1 MKTFNDILQEL
12 GIHSPDE
19 FYEIMKEHWGNNVD
33 AILTYD
39 PKSEKIELGSI
50 YSSDRFNLD
59 CGQILLLRLNL
70 PHKEKFDYLW
80 HEIVYEADKIL
91 QRIQKNEFRAF

>member
-12 GIHSPDE
+12 GVHSPDE
-19 FYEIMKEHWGNNVD
+19 FYELMKEHWGNNVD

-50 YSSDRFNLD
+50 YSSDRYNLD
-59 CGQILLLRLNL
+59 CGKDLILRLNM
-70 PHKEKFDYLW
+70 PDKEYFNYIW
-80 HEIVYEADKIL
+80 HEIYYVAELELKRA
-91 QRIQKNEFRAF
+91 QGGNNE